1 MEPHRVG
8 HHVDLAM
15 PPWIT
20 AMPPPPLG
28 GAAAAPELK
37 ELLRSARHHLAS
49 MPLLGSAAY
58 LCFVWC
64 LFTAMRRRKEVLL
77 PRALLLAY
85 NAGQVLINLYV
96 ALAIGAAL
104 DGRVWGIGVR
114 DTPAIRH
121 AVWLHFLCKY
131 VDMLDTLI
139 IILRKKRSQLSF
151 LHLWHH
157 ASILIVWGWVVGT
170 YDGASAT
177 YAYGAWINS
186 CVHVV
191 MCARRTSR
199 ARRLPLARRTAA
211 LPPLSAI
218 AAGTSTT
225 G

>member
-1 MEPHRVG
+1 MAKGRPKPSRR
-8 HHVDLAM
+8 
-15 PPWIT
+15 I
-20 AMPPPPLG
+20 
-28 GAAAAPELK
+28 
-37 ELLRSARHHLAS
+37 AR
-49 MPLLGSAAY
+49 
-58 LCFVWC
+58 W
-64 LFTAMRRRKEVLL
+64 

-104 DGRVWGIGVR
+104 GGRVWGIGVR

-157 ASILIVWGWVVGT
+157 ASILVVWGWVVGT

-191 MCARRTSR
+191 MCARRTSDLAR
-199 ARRLPLARRTAA
+199 APAPSRLPHRR
-211 LPPLSAI
+211 PSAS